1 MKCYIELNIE
11 IRHFIHNDCYYY
23 NDCREFVGNYERA
36 AEYETWDIEDITREA
51 EKILKNYDLY
61 SIKKAYVNIWYMN
74 NEGISETVDYI
85 DINIDKL
92 IGKLEAENE

>member
-23 NDCREFVGNYERA
+23 NDCREFVDNYERA
-36 AEYETWDIEDITREA
+36 AEYETWNEEDITREA

-61 SIKKAYVNIWYMN
+61 SIKRAYVNIWYMN
-74 NEGISETVDYI
+74 EDGISETVDYI
-85 DINIDKL
+85 DININ
-92 IGKLEAENE
+92 KLEAENDK